1 LSTSAATSDGAS
13 ARWDVSYEWKA
24 VALLALAFGT
34 VGLDRMVL
42 APLFPFMAKDL
53 HLNYSDLGNIV
64 GILGVFWGIS
74 AYVMGNLS
82 DRVGRRRV
90 LVPCIIVFSLL
101 SWLTGVA
108 TGLLSLLVIRSVM
121 GLAEGAVASTGVA
134 VCTEASYPPRR
145 GINQGIFQCVFALLG
160 SALAPIIA
168 TQMLTFTTWRNVFLI
183 AGIPGVIV
191 AILIA
196 LTIREPATIGKRAAD
211 GSMQRASLG
220 DAFKDRNMLLGLGL
234 LGVILGI
241 LIIGA
246 KMPASHGMPPIQIAF
261 IAAAIGFVAL
271 LAISGRNA
279 FQHRNV
285 LLGMAALVCAMTGV
299 FVMGAMM
306 PTYLIDFLKLSPTQ
320 MGFVSSAIGFGGF
333 LGQFGL
339 PAISDL
345 IGRKMAVL
353 GAFVLAAIFLWTFA
367 HTGAGNLGLLFVL
380 LFGAAM
386 FNFGALAVIAGP
398 LAAEAAP
405 IGLISSVAG
414 MVIGMGEVF
423 GGGIA
428 PSIAG
433 TIAQTY
439 GLQYILYFA
448 LAGQLL
454 GLLFA
459 LFFKETAPRKVGL
472 ASGAAAAEASPAE

>member
-1 LSTSAATSDGAS
+1 LSTSSAAGDTP
-13 ARWDVSYEWKA
+13 ARWDVAYEWKA

-42 APLFPFMAKDL
+42 APLFPFMKDDL
-53 HLNYSDLGNIV
+53 HLSYQDLGNIV
-64 GILGVFWGIS
+64 GILGVFWGLS
-74 AYVMGNLS
+74 AFLMGGLS
-82 DRVGRRRV
+82 DRLGRKRV
-90 LVPCIIVFSLL
+90 LVPCIIAFSLL
-101 SWLTGVA
+101 SWLSGVA

-134 VCTEASYPPRR
+134 VCTEASHPARR

-191 AILIA
+191 ALLIA
-196 LTIREPATIGKRAAD
+196 VTIREPATIGKPKANEAP
-211 GSMQRASLG
+211 RASIKEV
-220 DAFKDRNMLLGLGL
+220 FR
-234 LGVILGI
+234 
-241 LIIGA
+241 
-246 KMPASHGMPPIQIAF
+246 
-261 IAAAIGFVAL
+261 
-271 LAISGRNA
+271 
-279 FQHRNV
+279 HRNV
-285 LLGMAALVCAMTGV
+285 PLGMITLVCAMTGV

-306 PTYLIDFLKLSPTQ
+306 PTYLVDYLKLTPAQ
-320 MGFVSSAIGFGGF
+320 MGFVASAIGFGGF

-339 PAISDL
+339 PAVSDL

-353 GAFVLAAIFLWTFA
+353 GAFVLAAIFLWAFA
-367 HTGAGNLGLLFVL
+367 HTGASNLTLLFAL
-380 LFGAAM
+380 LLGAAL

-405 IGLISSVAG
+405 VGQIALVAG
-414 MVIGMGEVF
+414 MVIGAGEIF
-423 GGGIA
+423 GGGVA

-433 TIAQTY
+433 AIAQTY

-448 LAGQLL
+448 LSGQVL
-454 GLLFA
+454 GLLLA
-459 LFFKETAPRKVGL
+459 FFLKETSPRKT
-472 ASGAAAAEASPAE
+472 SAAEAAVSAAAVV

>member
-1 LSTSAATSDGAS
+1 
-13 ARWDVSYEWKA
+13 
-24 VALLALAFGT
+24 
-34 VGLDRMVL
+34 
-42 APLFPFMAKDL
+42 
-53 HLNYSDLGNIV
+53 
-64 GILGVFWGIS
+64 
-74 AYVMGNLS
+74 MGGLS
-82 DRVGRRRV
+82 DRLGRKRV
-90 LVPCIIVFSLL
+90 LVPCIIAFSLL
-101 SWLTGVA
+101 SWLSGVA

-145 GINQGIFQCVFALLG
+145 GINQGVFQCVFALLG

-168 TQMLTFTTWRNVFLI
+168 TQMLTFTTWRRVFLI
-183 AGIPGVIV
+183 AGIPGLIV

-196 LTIREPATIGKRAAD
+196 LVIREPATIGKTAKV
-211 GSMQRASLG
+211 SWASLKG
-220 DAFKDRNMLLGLGL
+220 AFK
-234 LGVILGI
+234 
-241 LIIGA
+241 
-246 KMPASHGMPPIQIAF
+246 
-261 IAAAIGFVAL
+261 
-271 LAISGRNA
+271 
-279 FQHRNV
+279 HRNV
-285 LLGMAALVCAMTGV
+285 PLGMITLVCAMTGV

-306 PTYLIDFLKLSPTQ
+306 PTYLQDYLKLTNTQ

-353 GAFVLAAIFLWTFA
+353 GAFVLAAILLWVFA
-367 HTGAGNLGLLFVL
+367 HTGASNLTLLFAL
-380 LFGAAM
+380 LLGAAM

-405 IGLISSVAG
+405 VGQIAMVAG
-414 MVIGMGEVF
+414 MVIGAGEIF

-433 TIAQTY
+433 TIAQNY

-448 LAGQLL
+448 LAGQVV
-454 GLLFA
+454 GLLLSVF
-459 LFFKETAPRKVGL
+459 LKETAPRKI
-472 ASGAAAAEASPAE
+472 SAAEAVVSAAAVV

>member
-1 LSTSAATSDGAS
+1 MSTSAASAAS
-13 ARWDVSYEWKA
+13 TPARWDVAYEWKA

-64 GILGVFWGIS
+64 GILGVFWGLS
-74 AYVMGNLS
+74 AFLMGGLS
-82 DRVGRRRV
+82 DRLGRKRV
-90 LVPCIIVFSLL
+90 LVPCIIAFSLL

-108 TGLLSLLVIRSVM
+108 SGLMSLLVIRSIM

-168 TQMLTFTTWRNVFLI
+168 TQMLTFTTWRKVFLI

-191 AILIA
+191 AIGIA
-196 LTIREPATIGKRAAD
+196 FVIREPATIGKAANVA
-211 GSMQRASLG
+211 RAS
-220 DAFKDRNMLLGLGL
+220 FKD
-234 LGVILGI
+234 VF
-241 LIIGA
+241 
-246 KMPASHGMPPIQIAF
+246 K
-261 IAAAIGFVAL
+261 
-271 LAISGRNA
+271 
-279 FQHRNV
+279 HRNV
-285 LLGMAALVCAMTGV
+285 GLGMITLICAMTGV

-306 PTYLIDFLKLSPTQ
+306 PTYLIDFLKLTPVQ

-345 IGRKMAVL
+345 IGRKMAVI
-353 GAFVLAAIFLWTFA
+353 GAFVLAAIFLWAFA
-367 HTGAGNLGLLFVL
+367 HTGASNMTLLFVL
-380 LFGAAM
+380 LFGAAL
-386 FNFGALAVIAGP
+386 FNFGALAVLAGP

-405 IGLISSVAG
+405 VGQIALVAG
-414 MVIGMGEVF
+414 LVIGAGEIF
-423 GGGIA
+423 GGGVA

-448 LAGQLL
+448 LSGQVL
-454 GLLFA
+454 GLL
-459 LFFKETAPRKVGL
+459 LSFFLRETAPRKVGL
-472 ASGAAAAEASPAE
+472 AAAAEATAAA

>member
-1 LSTSAATSDGAS
+1 MSTSAASAAS
-13 ARWDVSYEWKA
+13 TPARWDVAYEWKA

-64 GILGVFWGIS
+64 GILGVFWGLS
-74 AYVMGNLS
+74 AFLMGGLS
-82 DRVGRRRV
+82 DRLGRKRV
-90 LVPCIIVFSLL
+90 LVPCIIAFSLL

-108 TGLLSLLVIRSVM
+108 SGLMSLLVIRSIM

-168 TQMLTFTTWRNVFLI
+168 TQMLTFTTWRKVFLI

-191 AILIA
+191 AIGIA
-196 LTIREPATIGKRAAD
+196 FVIREPATIGKAANVA
-211 GSMQRASLG
+211 RAS
-220 DAFKDRNMLLGLGL
+220 FKD
-234 LGVILGI
+234 VF
-241 LIIGA
+241 
-246 KMPASHGMPPIQIAF
+246 K
-261 IAAAIGFVAL
+261 
-271 LAISGRNA
+271 
-279 FQHRNV
+279 HRNV
-285 LLGMAALVCAMTGV
+285 GLGMITLICAMTGV

-306 PTYLIDFLKLSPTQ
+306 PTYLIDFLKLTPVQ

-345 IGRKMAVL
+345 IGRKMAVI
-353 GAFVLAAIFLWTFA
+353 GAFVLAAIFLWAFA
-367 HTGAGNLGLLFVL
+367 HTGAGNMTLLFVL
-380 LFGAAM
+380 LFGAAL
-386 FNFGALAVIAGP
+386 FNFGALAVLAGP

-405 IGLISSVAG
+405 VGQIALVAG
-414 MVIGMGEVF
+414 LVIGAGEIF
-423 GGGIA
+423 GGGVA

-448 LAGQLL
+448 LSGQVL
-454 GLLFA
+454 GLL
-459 LFFKETAPRKVGL
+459 LSFFLRETAPRKVGL
-472 ASGAAAAEASPAE
+472 AAAAEATAAA

>member
-1 LSTSAATSDGAS
+1 LSTKAATAGSTAS
-13 ARWDVSYEWKA
+13 RWDVAYEWKA

-42 APLFPFMAKDL
+42 APLFPFMKDDL
-53 HLNYSDLGNIV
+53 HLSYQDLGNIV
-64 GILGVFWGIS
+64 GILGVFWGLS
-74 AYVMGNLS
+74 AFVMGGLS
-82 DRVGRRRV
+82 DRLGRKRV
-90 LVPCIIVFSLL
+90 LVPCIIAFSLL
-101 SWLTGVA
+101 SWMSGIA

-134 VCTEASYPPRR
+134 VCTEASHPKRR

-196 LTIREPATIGKRAAD
+196 VVIREPDTIGKPKAGAAP
-211 GSMQRASLG
+211 RASIKEV
-220 DAFKDRNMLLGLGL
+220 FT
-234 LGVILGI
+234 
-241 LIIGA
+241 
-246 KMPASHGMPPIQIAF
+246 
-261 IAAAIGFVAL
+261 
-271 LAISGRNA
+271 
-279 FQHRNV
+279 HRNV
-285 LLGMAALVCAMTGV
+285 PLGMITLICAMTGV

-306 PTYLIDFLKLSPTQ
+306 PTYLVDYLKLTPTQ

-353 GAFVLAAIFLWTFA
+353 GAFVLAAIFLWVFA
-367 HTGAGNLGLLFVL
+367 HTGASNLTLLFAL
-380 LFGAAM
+380 LLGAAL

-405 IGLISSVAG
+405 VGQIALVAG
-414 MVIGMGEVF
+414 MVIGAGEIF
-423 GGGIA
+423 GGGVA

-454 GLLFA
+454 GLLIA
-459 LFFKETAPRKVGL
+459 LFLKETSPRKT
-472 ASGAAAAEASPAE
+472 SAAEAAVSAAAVV

>member
-1 LSTSAATSDGAS
+1 LSTSAASADS
-13 ARWDVSYEWKA
+13 KARWDVAYEWKA

-42 APLFPFMAKDL
+42 APLFPSMMTDL
-53 HLNYSDLGNIV
+53 RLNYQDLGNIV
-64 GILGVFWGIS
+64 GILGVFWGLS
-74 AYVMGNLS
+74 AFLMGGLS
-82 DRVGRRRV
+82 DRLGRKRV
-90 LVPCIIVFSLL
+90 LVPCIIAFSLL
-101 SWLTGVA
+101 SWLSGVA

-145 GINQGIFQCVFALLG
+145 GVNQGIFQCVFALLG

-168 TQMLTFTTWRNVFLI
+168 TQMLTFTTWRKVFLI
-183 AGIPGVIV
+183 AGVPGLIV

-196 LTIREPATIGKRAAD
+196 LVIREPATIGKTAKV
-211 GSMQRASLG
+211 SWTSLK
-220 DAFKDRNMLLGLGL
+220 DTFK
-234 LGVILGI
+234 
-241 LIIGA
+241 
-246 KMPASHGMPPIQIAF
+246 
-261 IAAAIGFVAL
+261 
-271 LAISGRNA
+271 
-279 FQHRNV
+279 HRNV
-285 LLGMAALVCAMTGV
+285 PLGMITLVCAMTGV

-306 PTYLIDFLKLSPTQ
+306 PTYLQNYLKLTPTQ

-333 LGQFGL
+333 VGQFSL

-345 IGRKMAVL
+345 IGRKLAVL
-353 GAFVLAAIFLWTFA
+353 GAFVLAAIFLWVFA
-367 HTGAGNLGLLFVL
+367 HTGASSLTLLFVL
-380 LFGAAM
+380 LFGAAW

-405 IGLISSVAG
+405 VGQIAMVAG
-414 MVIGMGEVF
+414 MVIGAGEIF
-423 GGGIA
+423 GGGVA

-433 TIAQTY
+433 AIAQNY

-454 GLLFA
+454 GLLLAVF
-459 LFFKETAPRKVGL
+459 LKETAPRKM
-472 ASGAAAAEASPAE
+472 SAAEAAVSAAAVV

>member
-1 LSTSAATSDGAS
+1 LSTSS
-13 ARWDVSYEWKA
+13 ANADNTAPRWDVAYEWKA

-42 APLFPFMAKDL
+42 APLFPSMKDDL
-53 HLNYSDLGNIV
+53 HLNYQDLGNIV
-64 GILGVFWGIS
+64 GILGVFWGLS
-74 AYVMGNLS
+74 AFLMGGLS
-82 DRVGRRRV
+82 DRLGRKRV
-90 LVPCIIVFSLL
+90 LVPCIIAFSLL

-108 TGLLSLLVIRSVM
+108 TGLLSLLAIRSVM

-168 TQMLTFTTWRNVFLI
+168 TQMLTFTSWRNVFLI
-183 AGIPGVIV
+183 AGVPGLIV

-196 LTIREPATIGKRAAD
+196 ITIREPATIGKPKAD
-211 GSMQRASLG
+211 GARRASLKEV
-220 DAFKDRNMLLGLGL
+220 FE
-234 LGVILGI
+234 
-241 LIIGA
+241 
-246 KMPASHGMPPIQIAF
+246 
-261 IAAAIGFVAL
+261 
-271 LAISGRNA
+271 
-279 FQHRNV
+279 HRNV
-285 LLGMAALVCAMTGV
+285 TLGMITLVCAMTGV

-306 PTYLIDFLKLSPTQ
+306 PTYLVDFLKLTPQQ

-367 HTGAGNLGLLFVL
+367 HTGASNLTLLFAL
-380 LFGAAM
+380 LLGAAL

-405 IGLISSVAG
+405 VGQIALVAG
-414 MVIGMGEVF
+414 MVIGAGEIF
-423 GGGIA
+423 GGGVA

-433 TIAQTY
+433 SIAQTY

-448 LAGQLL
+448 LAGQVL
-454 GLLFA
+454 GLLIA
-459 LFFKETAPRKVGL
+459 LFLKETSPRKTSAVE
-472 ASGAAAAEASPAE
+472 AAVSAAAVV